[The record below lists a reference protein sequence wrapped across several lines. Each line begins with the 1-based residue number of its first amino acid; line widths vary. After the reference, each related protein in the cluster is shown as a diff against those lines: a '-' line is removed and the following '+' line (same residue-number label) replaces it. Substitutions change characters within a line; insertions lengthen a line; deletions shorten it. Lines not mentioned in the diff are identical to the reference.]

1 MKKRFLKVI
10 FLFVLFALFSF
21 QHSTSLEP
29 KNQFKPTQTQQVVQ
43 SLKALPLYFV
53 ENKGQVDKC
62 VKYHIK
68 MPYGS
73 IYFTPEEIAYQFL
86 HKKSEENT
94 EEQRSFLKEKES
106 PQGITAENFM
116 MKFIEANERVQVRG
130 MDEIE
135 TRVSF
140 FRGNDPRNWVK
151 GARTYKKVLYKE
163 LYPQIDLIVYGS
175 RGRIKH
181 EYRVRVGGEVEKIK
195 ARYEGIESLR
205 INERGQLEIVG
216 SKGVLREDV
225 PLSFQIIDNKKVE
238 VKTEY
243 MVDKDN
249 TLRFKVRKYRKDV
262 ELIIDPGLEY
272 STYLGGSDQD
282 YGYGIAVD
290 KGGNAYVT
298 GKTNSSDFPIKAGA
312 FDTSYN
318 GNGDVFIA
326 KFNSKGT
333 KLLYSTYLGGSDSE
347 GGTGIEVDGSGN
359 AIVFGSTESTDFPT
373 TPGAYDSSHN
383 GSNDV
388 FVAKLNSAGTGLLYS
403 TYLGGSGYDGGTGI
417 TLDGSGNAYVTG
429 TTYSSD
435 FPTTPGAYDAT
446 YNKNGDGFVA
456 KFNSAGTNLIY
467 STYLGG
473 SIEEACSEVAVDGS
487 GNAYVTG
494 QTRSF
499 NFPTTSGAYDKN
511 LDGTRDAFITKLNSA
526 GTGLLY
532 STYLGGDGS
541 DYGFGIAVDESG
553 NAYVTGETW
562 SLDFPTTSGAYDTSL
577 SGFIDAFVTK
587 LNSAGTNLIYSSYLG
602 GSLRGD
608 SGHSI
613 AVDESGNA
621 YVTGYTE
628 CSNFPTTSSAYDTS
642 FNGGLADAFLT
653 KFNAKGTDLL
663 YSTFLGGDDDEEGHG
678 IALDESGNA
687 FVTGKTNSTDFP
699 TTSGA
704 YGTSHSGSYD
714 VFVTKF
720 KFPCKISGRVTDKK
734 TGNPISRAKV
744 KIVMKS
750 KKQIKKSTRTD
761 KDGYYEIIDVKP
773 GNYKIIVRKKNYRPY
788 KNNKVKIYGHVELD
802 VKLRKI

>member
-10 FLFVLFALFSF
+10 FLFVLFVLFSF
-21 QHSTSLEP
+21 QHSASLEQ

-43 SLKALPLYFV
+43 SLKAVPLYFV
-53 ENKGQVDKC
+53 ENKGQVEKC

-73 IYFTPEEIAYQFL
+73 VYFTPEEIAYQFL
-86 HKKSEENT
+86 HKKSKENT

-140 FRGNDPRNWVK
+140 FRGKDPRNWVK

-249 TLRFKVRKYRKDV
+249 TLRFKVRKYRKDK

-272 STYLGGSDQD
+272 STYLGSSDQD
-282 YGYGIAVD
+282 YGWGIAVD
-290 KGGNAYVT
+290 KSGNAYVT
-298 GKTNSSDFPIKAGA
+298 GKTSSSSFPTTPGAYDATYNS
-312 FDTSYN
+312 
-318 GNGDVFIA
+318 NGDVFIA

-333 KLLYSTYLGGSDSE
+333 RLLYSTYLGGSDSE
-347 GGTGIEVDGSGN
+347 GGAGIEVDGSGN
-359 AIVFGSTESTDFPT
+359 AIVFGSTESSDFPT

-383 GSNDV
+383 GKEDV
-388 FVAKLNSAGTGLLYS
+388 FIAKLNSAGTDLLYSTYLGGSSGDYGSGIAADGSGNAYVTGWTYSTDFPTTPSAYDATYNNYGDGFIAKLSSAGTGLLYS
-403 TYLGGSGYDGGTGI
+403 TYLGGSM
-417 TLDGSGNAYVTG
+417 
-429 TTYSSD
+429 
-435 FPTTPGAYDAT
+435 
-446 YNKNGDGFVA
+446 
-456 KFNSAGTNLIY
+456 
-467 STYLGG
+467 
-473 SIEEACSEVAVDGS
+473 EETCSEIAVDKN

-494 QTRSF
+494 QTRSLS
-499 NFPTTSGAYDKN
+499 FPTTSGAYDKN
-511 LDGTRDAFITKLNSA
+511 LDGIRDAFITKLNST

-532 STYLGGDGS
+532 STYLGGDLTDGA
-541 DYGFGIAVDESG
+541 FGIAVDESG

-562 SLDFPTTSGAYDTSL
+562 SLDFPATPGAYDTSL
-577 SGFIDAFVTK
+577 SGFIDAFATK

-602 GSLRGD
+602 GS
-608 SGHSI
+608 GHDYGYSI
-613 AVDESGNA
+613 TVDGNGNA
-621 YVTGYTE
+621 YLTGSTGY
-628 CSNFPTTSSAYDTS
+628 SNFPTTSGAYDTS

-687 FVTGKTNSTDFP
+687 FVAGKTNSTDFP

-704 YGTSHSGSYD
+704 YGTSHRGSYD
-714 VFVTKF
+714 VFVTMF
-720 KFPCKISGRVTDKK
+720 KFPCKISGRITDKK
-734 TGNPISRAKV
+734 TGDPISRAKV